1 MPSVQLLHRRHRR
14 VKRDPM
20 PAMQIDYYETLQVS
34 RDADEAALKNA
45 YRKLAMKHHPDRNPG
60 DAQAEAK
67 FKALGEAYE
76 CLKDPQKRAAYDR
89 FGHEAFTQG
98 MSGGGGFGGQRGHP
112 GDFADIGDIFE
123 TIFGSAF
130 GGGAGQARQAQQ
142 RRGADL
148 RYDLEIGL
156 EEAFR
161 GKSTEIEIEVSQICD
176 LCDGTGA
183 SPGTAERTCTTC
195 HGQGAVRAKQG
206 LFVVERPCPTCGG
219 RGVVIEDPCGG
230 CRGEGRV
237 DRAQN
242 LSVDIPP
249 GVDTGTRIRLT
260 GKGEAG
266 QRGAPAGDLYIFVH
280 VRPHTLFQREG
291 TTLATRV
298 PVSFT
303 TAALGGSVDI
313 PDLDGST
320 NTVDIPSG
328 IQSGKQLRVR
338 GGGMPVLQGRGR
350 GDLVVEIAV
359 ETPTRLTRRQRE
371 ILDEFRETE
380 TGDECPES
388 RSFFSKLKNA
398 FGT

>member
-1 MPSVQLLHRRHRR
+1 MATQT
-14 VKRDPM
+14 
-20 PAMQIDYYETLQVS
+20 DYYELLQVS
-34 RDADEAALKNA
+34 RDADGSALKGA
-45 YRKLAMKHHPDRNPG
+45 YRKVAMKYHPDRNPG
-60 DAQAEAK
+60 DASAEAK
-67 FKALGEAYE
+67 FKACNEAYE

-89 FGHEAFTQG
+89 FGHDAYTQG
-98 MSGGGGFGGQRGHP
+98 MNGGGGGPGGFGGGGQ

-130 GGGAGQARQAQQ
+130 GGGGAGRGRPQQ

-148 RYDLEIGL
+148 RYDMQVTL
-156 EEAFR
+156 EEAFE
-161 GKSTEIEIEVSQICD
+161 GKSTKIEIEVSQSCD
-176 LCDGTGA
+176 TCSGSGATPGTG
-183 SPGTAERTCTTC
+183 ERTCNLC
-195 HGQGAVRAKQG
+195 NGQGAVRAKQG
-206 LFVVERPCPTCGG
+206 LFVVERPCPTCSG
-219 RGVVIEDPCGG
+219 RGAVIEDPCGD

-237 DRAQN
+237 DRAQE
-242 LSVDIPP
+242 LEVDIPP
-249 GVDTGTRIRLT
+249 GVDTGTRIRLS

-266 QRGAPAGDLYIFVH
+266 QRGAPSGDLYIFIH
-280 VRPHTLFQREG
+280 VKPHTVFEREG

-320 NTVDIPSG
+320 NTVEIPVG

-338 GGGMPVLQGRGR
+338 GAGMPVLQGRGR

-359 ETPTRLTRRQRE
+359 ETPTKLSRQQKE
-371 ILDEFRETE
+371 ILEQFRETE

-388 RSFFSKLKNA
+388 KGFFSKLKDA
-398 FGT
+398 FGA